1 MRSKGLAGRIVRLQ
15 VLVVA
20 AVLVIGTLLFLRL
33 LNETL
38 ISQYERRVLAI
49 AESVAAQPEIVAA
62 VQSDD
67 PNGVVQPRAEAVRRA
82 TGALF
87 VVVTNDRGV
96 RLSHPNAALIGHR
109 VSTDPSQALAGQTV
123 VAIER
128 GTLGDS
134 ARAKVPLRDASGA
147 VIGEVSVG
155 ISATEISQRLRA
167 LLPSALAYT
176 AVALVLGVAASVV
189 LGRRIKRDTFGLEP
203 RDIATLLQQREA
215 LLHGV
220 REGVIAFNDA
230 GRVTLVNDEARR
242 LLALRVDPLGQEVQ
256 DLVAPGRL
264 RDLLAGTTGS
274 GDDVVL
280 TQDACLLVNRRPA
293 EINGHLVGWVVT
305 LRDRTEQEGLLRELD
320 SVRGLSDA
328 LRAQQHEFAN
338 RLHVISGLLELG
350 DVDEARDFVADVG
363 GRTAARARDLQER
376 VADPRVAALLLAKS
390 AVAVERGV
398 DLRISD
404 DTSFDVVL
412 DEPEPVLTVLGNLID
427 NAVDA
432 VSDAAGQRAPTPFTR
447 GPREVLVALDWTGS
461 EVVVVVSDTGPG
473 VPDGALGQIFVDG
486 WSTKPEGDRRRGLG
500 LALVQRLVHRRGG
513 SIHVTQGPA
522 PTFRVRLP
530 LTATRVG
537 ATR

>member
-220 REGVIAFNDA
+220 REGVIAFDDA

-256 DLVAPGRL
+256 DLVSPGRL

-350 DVDEARDFVADVG
+350 DVEEARDFVADVG

-412 DEPEPVLTVLGNLID
+412 DDP
-427 NAVDA
+427 
-432 VSDAAGQRAPTPFTR
+432 
-447 GPREVLVALDWTGS
+447 
-461 EVVVVVSDTGPG
+461 
-473 VPDGALGQIFVDG
+473 
-486 WSTKPEGDRRRGLG
+486 
-500 LALVQRLVHRRGG
+500 
-513 SIHVTQGPA
+513 
-522 PTFRVRLP
+522 
-530 LTATRVG
+530 
-537 ATR
+537 